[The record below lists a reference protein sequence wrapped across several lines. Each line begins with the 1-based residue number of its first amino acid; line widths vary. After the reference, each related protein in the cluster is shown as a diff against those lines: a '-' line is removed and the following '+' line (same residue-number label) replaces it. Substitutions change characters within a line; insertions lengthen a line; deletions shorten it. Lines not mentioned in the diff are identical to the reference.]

1 MKIASFMRDSAAT
14 YGVVADGGLV
24 DIGARLGDKYPTLKS
39 VLAAGALDEVRKAAD
54 GQAPDVGLD
63 DVTMLPVVPDSQ
75 KIICVGLNYATH
87 IKETGRSD
95 SEYPVLFIRYP
106 DAQVGHGQ
114 PMVRPNVSGKF
125 DYEGEMAAIIGKAG
139 RNISEADALGHIAG
153 YACFNDGSVR
163 DWQRHTHQFLPGKN
177 FPASGSFGPWMVTA
191 DEIPDPSQMLL
202 ITRLNG
208 QEMQNST
215 TDLLIFN
222 VPFLIS
228 YISTFTELN
237 PGDVI
242 VTGTP
247 GGVGARRDP
256 PVWMKPGDL
265 IEVDIDKIGVLANPI
280 AAE

>member
-1 MKIASFMRDSAAT
+1 MKITSFMRGSAAT
-14 YGVVADGGLV
+14 YGVVVDGGLV

-39 VLAAGALDEVRKAAD
+39 VLEAGALDEARKAAD
-54 GQAPDVGLD
+54 GQASDVGLD

-114 PMVRPNVSGKF
+114 PMVRPSVSGKF
-125 DYEGEMAAIIGKAG
+125 DYEGELAAIIGKAG
-139 RNISEADALGHIAG
+139 RNISEADALGHVAG

-163 DWQRHTHQFLPGKN
+163 DWQRHTHQFMPGKN
-177 FPASGSFGPWMVTA
+177 FPASGAFGPWMVTA
-191 DEIPDPSQMLL
+191 DEIPDPTQMRL

-228 YISTFTELN
+228 YISTFTQFN

>member
-1 MKIASFMRDSAAT
+1 MKITSFMRDSAAT
-14 YGVVADGGLV
+14 YGVVVDGGLV

-54 GQAPDVGLD
+54 GQAPDAGLD
-63 DVTMLPVVPDSQ
+63 NVTMLPVVPDSQ

-95 SEYPVLFIRYP
+95 SEYPVLFVRYP

-114 PMVRPNVSGKF
+114 PMVRPNVSEKF
-125 DYEGEMAAIIGKAG
+125 DYEGELAAIIGKAG
-139 RNISEADALGHIAG
+139 RHISEAGALSHVAG

-191 DEIPDPSQMLL
+191 DEIPDPTQMRL

-215 TDLLIFN
+215 TDLLIFTL
-222 VPFLIS
+222 PHLIS
-228 YISTFTELN
+228 YISTFTEFN

-265 IEVDIDKIGVLANPI
+265 IEVDIDKIGVLGNPI
-280 AAE
+280 VAE

>member
-1 MKIASFMRDSAAT
+1 
-14 YGVVADGGLV
+14 
-24 DIGARLGDKYPTLKS
+24 
-39 VLAAGALDEVRKAAD
+39 
-54 GQAPDVGLD
+54 
-63 DVTMLPVVPDSQ
+63 
-75 KIICVGLNYATH
+75 
-87 IKETGRSD
+87 
-95 SEYPVLFIRYP
+95 
-106 DAQVGHGQ
+106 
-114 PMVRPNVSGKF
+114 MVRPSVSGKF
-125 DYEGEMAAIIGKAG
+125 DYEGELAAIIGKAG